1 MKKITRTITVY
12 TGVEVKAN
20 FKTRTFEEKSFSV
33 YDESDIPEN
42 AQDIQTAETLYEV
55 SVEDFLKVAKPV
67 TGTTIKDK

>member
-20 FKTRTFEEKSFSV
+20 FKTRTFEETPFSV

-42 AQDIQTAETLYEV
+42 AQEVQTSETLYEV
-55 SVEDFLKVAKPV
+55 SVEDFLRVAKPV
-67 TGTTIKDK
+67 TGTTVKDK

>member
-1 MKKITRTITVY
+1 MKKISRTITVY

-20 FKTRTFEEKSFSV
+20 FKERTFEEKPFSV

-42 AQDIQTAETLYEV
+42 AQDVQTSETLYEV

-67 TGTTIKDK
+67 TGTTVKDK